1 MTSLWLRRAQSTG
14 VVIAQV
20 VVTAVV
26 GLLAIK
32 LAGAPMSAL
41 AVQSAALLLGGL
53 IAVGLAFNPWRPGP
67 KGAATLIGVTLAL
80 LFATLGETG
89 SEGVHRWIAV
99 GPVILQPASI
109 VLPFVVWAVAVART
123 NWWGGTLT
131 GAFALVLGIQPD
143 AASATALLLALS
155 ALAFVQGR
163 VTAQDVTALLMAL
176 AATVWAWTRADP
188 LPAVAYVE
196 RVVPTAFAAN
206 PVLGVV
212 AAVGL
217 ILLPAPF
224 LLRAIAA
231 KAQGRTEDFAIALA
245 LSGVWIGLVLANLV
259 GNYPAPV
266 VGYGAS
272 LVIGWLA
279 SLGLCLQRPR
289 PAPTPPNWTISPRV
303 R

>member
-1 MTSLWLRRAQSTG
+1 MTSLGLRRAQSTG
-14 VVIAQV
+14 SVIVFA

-32 LAGAPMSAL
+32 LAGAPTSAL

-53 IAVGLAFNPWRPGP
+53 IAVGLTFNPWRPGP

-89 SEGVHRWIAV
+89 SEGVHRWIAL
-99 GPVILQPASI
+99 GPIVLQPASI

-123 NWWGGTLT
+123 NWWGGALT

-155 ALAFVQGR
+155 ALAFVGR
-163 VTAQDVTALLMAL
+163 KVTAPEVTALLMAL
-176 AATVWAWTRADP
+176 AATVWAWTRVDP

-196 RVVPTAFAAN
+196 RVVPSVFVIN
-206 PVLGVV
+206 PVAGI
-212 AAVGL
+212 AVGLML
-217 ILLPAPF
+217 ILLPLPF
-224 LLRAIAA
+224 VLKAITARAE
-231 KAQGRTEDFAIALA
+231 GRTEAFAVAIALA
-245 LSGVWIGLVLANLV
+245 GVWIGLVLANLF

-289 PAPTPPNWTISPRV
+289 PPQTPPNWTISPRV